1 MKKKYNGI
9 LAIAVSLAA
18 LSAVGGYWQSG
29 VWKSSEGSGIEA
41 RPPVVPIKVPS
52 ESQVGQMNK
61 LYGKLPQLSSPHAR
75 AVAGN
80 HLTLF
85 GHRVD
90 GADTEASDGEA
101 EEASQA
107 QLSLIVM
114 AGSQRYCILDGHFLF
129 EGEILEEGLQV
140 LKIENHRVLVS
151 QNQTEQWIY
160 LEEGQEMS
168 AAADHEVKSGSGKG
182 QI

>member
-9 LAIAVSLAA
+9 LAIAVGLAA
-18 LSAVGGYWQSG
+18 LGAVVAYWQSG
-29 VWKSSEGSGIEA
+29 VWKSAEGSDIQA

-52 ESQVGQMNK
+52 ESQVGQMRK

-75 AVAGN
+75 AVAGS

-85 GHRVD
+85 GHLMD
-90 GADTEASDGEA
+90 QPDNEETDHEGGET
-101 EEASQA
+101 SQP

-168 AAADHEVKSGSGKG
+168 AAAGHEVKSGSGKG